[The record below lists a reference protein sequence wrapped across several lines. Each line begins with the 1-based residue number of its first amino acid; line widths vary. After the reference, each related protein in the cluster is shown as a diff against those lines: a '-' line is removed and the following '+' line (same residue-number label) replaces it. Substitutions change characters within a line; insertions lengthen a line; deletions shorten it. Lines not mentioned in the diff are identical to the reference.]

1 MIYLDNAATSLHR
14 PDCVVQAVAEAMNGM
29 GNCGR
34 GAHAASL
41 AAGRTIHE
49 ARSRID
55 RLFHGYGAQQV
66 AFTANST
73 AALNIAISSLLA
85 EGGHAI
91 ATALD
96 HNSVLRPLYRSGAEL
111 TILPADEKGRLSLD
125 GLETAFR
132 PDTKLVVCTHASNV
146 TGDLVDIGRIGAACA
161 AHGVP
166 FVLDAS
172 QTAGCFAIDM
182 QAMGIDVLCFTGHK
196 GLLGPQ
202 GTGGLC
208 VSPRL
213 RLSPLC
219 VGGSGVHSFDREHP
233 AQMPTALEAGTLNG
247 HGIAGLAAALEWL
260 EETGLDTIRRR
271 EQALAGRFYQGVK
284 DLPGVKCYGDFSTTE
299 RSPIVALNLGD
310 WDSSL
315 VSDELAQRFGI
326 LTRPGAHCA
335 PLIHEAMGTVAQ
347 GAVRFSFGYFNTKE
361 DVDAAI
367 RAVDTLCREEA

>member
-14 PDCVVQAVAEAMNGM
+14 PSCVVQAVTEALNGL

-41 AAGRTIHE
+41 AAGRTVHE
-49 ARSRID
+49 ARTLID

-73 AALNIAISSLLA
+73 AALNLTISSLLA
-85 EGGHAI
+85 GGGHAI
-91 ATALD
+91 TTALE

-111 TILPADEKGRLSLD
+111 TILPADAQGRLSLE
-125 GLETAFR
+125 GLEEAFR

-146 TGDLVDIGRIGAACA
+146 TGDLVDIERIGAMCA
-161 AHGVP
+161 ARGVP
-166 FVLDAS
+166 FVVDAS
-172 QTAGCFAIDM
+172 QTAGCFAIDI
-182 QAMGIDVLCFTGHK
+182 QAMHIDVLCFTGHK
-196 GLLGPQ
+196 SLLGPQ

-247 HGIAGLAAALEWL
+247 HGLAGLAAALEWL
-260 EETGLDTIRRR
+260 EGTGLDAIRRR
-271 EQALAGRFYQGVK
+271 EQALADRFYRGVK
-284 DLPGVKCYGDFSTTE
+284 NLPGVKCYGDFSVQE
-299 RSPIVALNLGD
+299 RAPIVALNLGD
-310 WDSSL
+310 WDSAL

-335 PLIHEAMGTVAQ
+335 PLIHQALDTVKQ
-347 GAVRFSFGYFNTKE
+347 GAVRFSFGYFNTE
-361 DVDAAI
+361 EEVDTAI
-367 RAVDTLCREEA
+367 RAVETLCREDA